1 MHKFEKSLFL
11 IVCCLIVLACSSG
24 GGETESSSSERVASD
39 EFVSYDMINGVET
52 KRLSELIETIEF
64 TRLEETDESLL
75 GYANNYLIHN
85 DQVIFTSGSD
95 GDIYVFTTAG
105 ELVNRINRK
114 GEGPEEYDFIQ
125 DIWMEG
131 DSLVI
136 YSRGRYI
143 KWYSLEGDFL
153 KAKDFRIEAGH
164 IIPYLDGYAMD
175 VMYAV
180 LDDSLRFN
188 FAFVDGDLKTRQ
200 THLPAGE
207 TSNFSIY
214 TSNSTVNAYKEGV
227 LYQRLMTDTTYYF
240 NEGEFMP
247 LVHYNFGNEWYF
259 REGQEIPENIF
270 LDMRESGKYW
280 NMVSTYGDR
289 MVYLS
294 MFGGEAGKNKFLVDR
309 ASGRRVKMD
318 IRKAEPEEN
327 YALSVSLWKSG
338 VMYGALASVDIAE
351 LIEELE
357 EGQYSFNEG
366 TTLDIIE
373 SSENPVLVSIKY
385 KKAEDW

>member
-1 MHKFEKSLFL
+1 MHKFEKTLFL
-11 IVCCLIVLACSSG
+11 IVFCLTVSACSSG
-24 GGETESSSSERVASD
+24 GDETESTSSLPVVSD
-39 EFVSYDMINGVET
+39 DFVSYDMINGVET
-52 KRLSELIETIEF
+52 KHFAELIESVEF

-85 DQVIFTSGSD
+85 DRVIFTSGNE
-95 GDIYVFTTAG
+95 GDIYVFTTTG

-114 GEGPEEYDFIQ
+114 GEGPEEYEYVQ
-125 DIWMEG
+125 DMWMEG

-164 IIPYLDGYAMD
+164 VIPYRDGYAMD

-188 FAFVDGDLKTRQ
+188 FAFVDEGLRTRQ

-207 TSNFSIY
+207 SLNFRIY
-214 TSNSTVNAYKEGV
+214 TSNSTVNTYKEGI
-227 LYQRLMTDTTYYF
+227 LYQRLMGDTTYYF
-240 NEGEFMP
+240 NEEKFSPM
-247 LVHYNFGNEWYF
+247 VHYNFGNEWYF
-259 REGQEIPENIF
+259 RGLQETPENIF

-280 NMVSTYGDR
+280 NMVSTFGDH

-294 MFGGEAGKNKFLVDR
+294 MFGGEAGRNKFLIDR
-309 ASGRRVKMD
+309 GAGKKVRMD

-357 EGQYSFNEG
+357 EGQYSFSEG

-373 SSENPVLVSIKY
+373 SSENPVLVSITF